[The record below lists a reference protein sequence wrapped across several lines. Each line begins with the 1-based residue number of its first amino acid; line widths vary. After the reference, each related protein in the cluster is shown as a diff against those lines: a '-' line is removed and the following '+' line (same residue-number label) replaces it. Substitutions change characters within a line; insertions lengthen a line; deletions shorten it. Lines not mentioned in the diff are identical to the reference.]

1 MVGIVLISHSS
12 GLAEGAA
19 ELAGQIAGGARVVA
33 AGGTDDGRL
42 GTSTDR
48 ITAAIAAA
56 DAGDGVLLLPDLGS
70 SVLSALSLLD
80 DLDPDP
86 DGKRLR
92 IADAPFVEGAVAAA
106 VAASGGAD
114 LESVADAA
122 RHARHAAKFDEPQPE
137 SPAATDT
144 AGASAS
150 HTASAHVVLPANLHA
165 RPAGR
170 LSQEAAKYTS
180 TITIEH
186 AGKTID
192 PTGVLAVMSLGAKL
206 GSTVTV
212 HADGPD
218 ADEAIKALAA
228 ILAEAE

>member
-42 GTSTDR
+42 GTSTER
-48 ITAAIAAA
+48 IAEAIAAA

-106 VAASGGAD
+106 VAASSG
-114 LESVADAA
+114 
-122 RHARHAAKFDEPQPE
+122 FD
-137 SPAATDT
+137 
-144 AGASAS
+144 
-150 HTASAHVVLPANLHA
+150 
-165 RPAGR
+165 
-170 LSQEAAKYTS
+170 
-180 TITIEH
+180 
-186 AGKTID
+186 
-192 PTGVLAVMSLGAKL
+192 
-206 GSTVTV
+206 
-212 HADGPD
+212 
-218 ADEAIKALAA
+218 LAA
-228 ILAEAE
+228 VARAAEEARDARKL